1 MTFKSENHTSSV
13 ILIYMQSLKM
23 KLGVPVVAQW
33 VKNLTKCEDAALIP
47 GLTEWVKELALPQGA
62 T

>member
-1 MTFKSENHTSSV
+1 MEVMICSEISFYQVAEFKNEFSEFPLWLIGLRTQHSV
-13 ILIYMQSLKM
+13 
-23 KLGVPVVAQW
+23 
-33 VKNLTKCEDAALIP
+33 CEDAGLIP